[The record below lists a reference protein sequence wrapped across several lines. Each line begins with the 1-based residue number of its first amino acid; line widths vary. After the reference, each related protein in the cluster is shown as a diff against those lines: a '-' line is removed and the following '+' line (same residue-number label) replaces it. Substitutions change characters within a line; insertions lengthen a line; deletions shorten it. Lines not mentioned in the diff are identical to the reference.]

1 MDRDP
6 VKTGPGEGLMATESS
21 FDIVCKT
28 DMEELRNAV
37 QHTQKELATRFD
49 FKGGKSSVELEKET
63 VTLIADDEFKLEQL
77 RDIFENKL
85 IKRGLTPK
93 MVKYSNPEAAAKMTV
108 RQVASFQKGIAQEDA
123 KKIVKLIKDQKLKVQ
138 VSIQGDQLRVTA
150 KSKDDLQTCIQ
161 AIREADFE
169 FACEFTNYR

>member
-1 MDRDP
+1 
-6 VKTGPGEGLMATESS
+6 MASSESS

-28 DMEELRNAV
+28 DFEELRNAV

-49 FKGGKSSVELEKET
+49 FKGGKSSVEMDKET
-63 VTLIADDEFKLEQL
+63 VTLISDDEFKMEQL

-123 KKIVKLIKDQKLKVQ
+123 KKIVKLIKDMKIKVQ
-138 VSIQGDQLRVTA
+138 ASIQGEQVRVTG
-150 KSKDDLQTCIQ
+150 KDKDDLQACIQ
-161 AIREADFE
+161 AIRTADFD

>member
-1 MDRDP
+1 
-6 VKTGPGEGLMATESS
+6 MASSESS

-28 DMEELRNAV
+28 DFEELRNAV
-37 QHTQKELATRFD
+37 SHTQKELATRFD
-49 FKGGKSSVELEKET
+49 FKGGKSSVELDKES
-63 VTLIADDEFKLEQL
+63 VTLIADDEFKMEQL

-85 IKRGLTPK
+85 IKRGLSPK

-123 KKIVKLIKDQKLKVQ
+123 KKIVKLIKELKLKVQ
-138 VSIQGDQLRVTA
+138 ASIQGEQVRVTG
-150 KSKDDLQTCIQ
+150 KDKDDLQACIQ
-161 AIREADFE
+161 AIRSADFD

>member
-1 MDRDP
+1 
-6 VKTGPGEGLMATESS
+6 MASNESS

-28 DMEELRNAV
+28 DFEELRNAV
-37 QHTQKELATRFD
+37 QHAQKELATRFD

-169 FACEFTNYR
+169 FACDFTNYR